1 MVRFGGMSA
10 LFFTDQEICDF
21 SSVMTS
27 DTKTYAKY
35 FAEMLNRGN
44 LMPPAQFEGIFVSAA
59 HTKADIEKT
68 IADNLAA
75 LKALA

>member
-1 MVRFGGMSA
+1 MADIEAAEDVYKR
-10 LFFTDQEICDF
+10 Q
-21 SSVMTS
+21 VMTS

-35 FAEMLNRGN
+35 FAEMLNSGN
-44 LMPPAQFEGIFVSAA
+44 LMQPAQFEGLFVSAA

-75 LKALA
+75 PKALA